1 MRLWVASTHS
11 QAYSLPL
18 SSLCPGNLRD
28 TDFNAG
34 SQKFQ
39 VHGVPGACKIQINSY
54 LATALPSRQPGVR
67 ILHYFDSF
75 ASALCHPVHP
85 GGAPRPLGHLP
96 GDAACGGHGGQG
108 PAGAAGRWCVAQG
121 TPAAP
126 PARAGLPLAIL
137 QARGPSSG
145 RPRAPAE
152 DGGRVLAGRGAPG
165 ACIPCLYSVS
175 EAWASS

>member
-75 ASALCHPVHP
+75 ASALCVSKDSVQMLPI
-85 GGAPRPLGHLP
+85 PLRHSLTILSKKSITLFVFLLFKICLIRLCLLSCCHL
-96 GDAACGGHGGQG
+96 H
-108 PAGAAGRWCVAQG
+108 
-121 TPAAP
+121 
-126 PARAGLPLAIL
+126 
-137 QARGPSSG
+137 
-145 RPRAPAE
+145 
-152 DGGRVLAGRGAPG
+152 
-165 ACIPCLYSVS
+165 
-175 EAWASS
+175 